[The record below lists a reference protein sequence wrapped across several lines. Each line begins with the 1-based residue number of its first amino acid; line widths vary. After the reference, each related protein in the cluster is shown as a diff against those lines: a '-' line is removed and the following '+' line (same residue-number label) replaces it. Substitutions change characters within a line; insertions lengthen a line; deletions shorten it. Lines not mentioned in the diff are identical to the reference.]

1 MQYALFSIRDDQFRP
16 MLDAAEIYPLEMG
29 VDQLIDQEPREDEE
43 ANLTLTIVYGTY
55 KPQPDLNFPKSE
67 IKRHI
72 LADVNHWLVHL
83 NGLKTVYL
91 AFDDIEPFFDVTL
104 VSGCGHCPKPHATQD
119 VAFAALMR
127 LPKDFVFGKT
137 LAKTAYLRWHNM
149 DALTNALNR
158 KGLYA
163 LIAPERRFTKAL
175 TKDNWRER
183 IDQKRAIKYAQ
194 KWR

>member
-1 MQYALFSIRDDQFRP
+1 MQYALIQLNDAPFRP
-16 MLDAAEIYPLEMG
+16 MLDAAELYALDKGE
-29 VDQLIDQEPREDEE
+29 DQLIDREPCDQDEQD
-43 ANLTLTIVYGTY
+43 LTLTLVYGTY
-55 KPQPDLNFPKSE
+55 KPQPDMAFPKSE

-72 LADVNHWLVHL
+72 LADIGHWLVHL
-83 NGLKTVYL
+83 NGLETVYL
-91 AFDDIEPFFDVTL
+91 ALEDIEPFVDVTL
-104 VSGCGHCPKPHATQD
+104 VSSCGHCPKPHATKD
-119 VAFAALMR
+119 VAFAALIG
-127 LPKDFVFGKT
+127 LPKHFVFGKT

-163 LIAPERRFTKAL
+163 LIAPEKRFSKAL
-175 TKDNWRER
+175 TKENWRER